1 MTSEEKKDIYTML
14 EKASCWAYGY
24 DSPTFKDD
32 DILFEDDVYEYI
44 ETQEQIPQDAES
56 INQKPEKISTDEK
69 EISRLEILAN
79 KISSCTNC
87 VLSRSRNST
96 VPGEGVENPFVLVIG
111 EAPGEED
118 NITGKP
124 FSGQEGQLLDKMLA
138 AISLSRS
145 TNTYITNLVKCT
157 TPRERSPMQDEVSAC
172 QGFLQA
178 QIHALKPKFI
188 LAMGRMAMQCLA
200 DTSRGMNAVRGQ
212 WLSWNNIPMMATFHP
227 SSLIHDPRLK
237 APAWEDLKKFKE
249 RLLEESPEYAKE
261 FFMQAK

>member
-1 MTSEEKKDIYTML
+1 MTSEEKKDIYSML
-14 EKASCWAYGY
+14 EKASSWAYGY
-24 DSPTFKDD
+24 ESPSFRDD

-44 ETQEQIPQDAES
+44 EVQEPKAQAAESSSSRPEQI
-56 INQKPEKISTDEK
+56 STADEETSK
-69 EISRLEILAN
+69 LEILAE
-79 KISSCTNC
+79 KTSTCTNC
-87 VLSRSRNST
+87 VLSRSRNNA

-111 EAPGEED
+111 EAPNED
-118 NITGKP
+118 DDITGRP

-138 AISLSRS
+138 AINLSRS

-157 TPRERSPMQDEVSAC
+157 TPRGRTPMQDEASAC

-227 SSLIHDPRLK
+227 SSLIHDPKLK

-249 RLLEESPEYAKE
+249 RLLEVSPEYAKE